1 VGAGREPPRGGRAVG
16 TGREPRRG
24 GRAVTWALA
33 ALVLGAAIAAP
44 HLLRLDAAP
53 PALAAGV
60 WLCALLLR
68 AVGSL
73 LAAVSLELF
82 VPVTRAY
89 EPLSQVCAL
98 GVSGH
103 ALGDAVLALP
113 AFVLAGSMIAALLQL
128 MRAARAV
135 ARLSSE
141 RIVGDGPGGSLLVA
155 DGELLVAAAGLRRP
169 RVLVSAG
176 ALLALDDDELEAS
189 LEHERGHIAR
199 RHRYVLVVGE
209 LARSLGRFVPG
220 TRAAARELLFH
231 LERDADRFALRLHSP
246 NALASAICKAA
257 LHEPPQGLL
266 ALSGD
271 NWPGRRI
278 AGVTFSLGGGGVVSR
293 RVRQLLDTAPLPRP
307 SLGLLAL
314 APLMIALLAVSAGT
328 LPFVAHATMHHA
340 HRGAPAHHC

>member
-1 VGAGREPPRGGRAVG
+1 
-16 TGREPRRG
+16 
-24 GRAVTWALA
+24 VTWALA
-33 ALVLGAAIAAP
+33 ALVLAAAIAAP

-113 AFVLAGSMIAALLQL
+113 AFVLAASMIAALLQL

-135 ARLSSE
+135 ARLASE

-209 LARSLGRFVPG
+209 LARSLGRFIPG

-246 NALASAICKAA
+246 TALASAICKAA

-266 ALSGD
+266 ALAGGARDVRFSGL
-271 NWPGRRI
+271 
-278 AGVTFSLGGGGVVSR
+278 ALSLGGGGVVSR
-293 RVRQLLDTAPLPRP
+293 RVRQLLDNAPLPRP

-314 APLMIALLAVSAGT
+314 APLMIALLAVSACT

-340 HRGAPAHHC
+340 HRGVPAHRC

>member
-1 VGAGREPPRGGRAVG
+1 M
-16 TGREPRRG
+16 
-24 GRAVTWALA
+24 WALA
-33 ALVLGAAIAAP
+33 ALVLAAAIAAP
-44 HLLRLDAAP
+44 HVLRLDAAP

-98 GVSGH
+98 GFSGH
-103 ALGDAVLALP
+103 ALGDAALALP
-113 AFVLAGSMIAALLQL
+113 AFVLAGSMIAALVQL
-128 MRAARAV
+128 TRASRAV
-135 ARLSSE
+135 ARLAT
-141 RIVGDGPGGSLLVA
+141 VGDGPGGSLLVA

-199 RHRYVLVVGE
+199 RHRYILVVSE

-231 LERDADRFALRLHSP
+231 LERDADRFALRRHSGT
-246 NALASAICKAA
+246 ALASAICKAA
-257 LHEPPQGLL
+257 LHEPRRGVM
-266 ALSGD
+266 ALG
-271 NWPGRRI
+271 G
-278 AGVTFSLGGGGVVSR
+278 AGVVTR
-293 RVRQLLDTAPLPRP
+293 RVRQLLDAAPLSRP
-307 SLGLLAL
+307 SLGVLAVV
-314 APLMIALLAVSAGT
+314 PLMIALLAVSAAT

-340 HRGAPAHHC
+340 HRGAPAHRC

>member
-1 VGAGREPPRGGRAVG
+1 
-16 TGREPRRG
+16 
-24 GRAVTWALA
+24 VTWALA
-33 ALVLGAAIAAP
+33 ALVLAAAIAAP

-89 EPLSQVCAL
+89 EPLSDVCAL

-103 ALGDAVLALP
+103 ALGDAVLAVP
-113 AFVLAGSMIAALLQL
+113 AFVLAGSIIAALLQL

-135 ARLSSE
+135 GRLASE
-141 RIVGDGPGGSLLVA
+141 RVVGAGPGGSLVVA

-199 RHRYVLVVGE
+199 RHRYVLVVSE

-231 LERDADRFALRLHSP
+231 LERDADRFALRHHSP
-246 NALASAICKAA
+246 TALASAICKAA
-257 LHEPPQGLL
+257 LHEPRQGL
-266 ALSGD
+266 SGV
-271 NWPGRRI
+271 
-278 AGVTFSLGGGGVVSR
+278 AFSLGGGGVVSR
-293 RVRQLLDTAPLPRP
+293 RVRQLLDNAPLPRP
-307 SLGLLAL
+307 SLGVLAV
-314 APLMIALLAVSAGT
+314 APLMIVLLAVSAGT

-340 HRGAPAHHC
+340 HRGTPAHHC

>member
-1 VGAGREPPRGGRAVG
+1 M
-16 TGREPRRG
+16 
-24 GRAVTWALA
+24 TWAVA
-33 ALVLGAAIAAP
+33 ALVLAAAIAAP

-89 EPLSQVCAL
+89 EPLSDVCAL

-103 ALGDAVLALP
+103 ALGDAALALP

-128 MRAARAV
+128 TRAVRAV
-135 ARLSSE
+135 ARLASE
-141 RIVGDGPGGSLLVA
+141 RVVGAGPGGSLVVA

-189 LEHERGHIAR
+189 LDHERGHIAR
-199 RHRYVLVVGE
+199 RHRYVLVVSE

-231 LERDADRFALRLHSP
+231 LERDADRFALARRHS
-246 NALASAICKAA
+246 ASVLASAICKAA
-257 LHEPPQGLL
+257 LHEPRAL
-266 ALSGD
+266 AAGSPD
-271 NWPGRRI
+271 ASV

-293 RVRQLLDTAPLPRP
+293 RVRQLLDNAPLPRP

-314 APLMIALLAVSAGT
+314 APLMIVLLAVSAGA

>member
-1 VGAGREPPRGGRAVG
+1 M
-16 TGREPRRG
+16 
-24 GRAVTWALA
+24 TWLLA
-33 ALVLGAAIAAP
+33 ALALTAAIAAP
-44 HLLRLDAAP
+44 HVLRLDAAP

-89 EPLSQVCAL
+89 DPLSHVCAL

-103 ALGDAVLALP
+103 SLGDAALALP

-128 MRAARAV
+128 MYAARAV
-135 ARLSSE
+135 ARLTT
-141 RIVGDGPGGSLLVA
+141 VGNGPGGSLLVA
-155 DGELLVAAAGLRRP
+155 DGELLVAAAGLRHP

-199 RHRYVLVVGE
+199 RHRYVLVVSE

-231 LERDADRFALRLHSP
+231 LERDADRFALRRHSP
-246 NALASAICKAA
+246 TALASAICKAA
-257 LHEPPQGLL
+257 LHEPP
-266 ALSGD
+266 
-271 NWPGRRI
+271 R
-278 AGVTFSLGGGGVVSR
+278 GVMALGGAGVVSR

-307 SLGLLAL
+307 SLGVVAVV
-314 APLMIALLAVSAGT
+314 PLMIALLAVSAAT

-340 HRGAPAHHC
+340 HRRAPAHHC

>member
-1 VGAGREPPRGGRAVG
+1 M
-16 TGREPRRG
+16 
-24 GRAVTWALA
+24 TWAPA
-33 ALVLGAAIAAP
+33 ALVLAAAIAAP

-89 EPLSQVCAL
+89 EPLSNVCAL

-103 ALGDAVLALP
+103 SLGDAVLALP

-128 MRAARAV
+128 MRATRAV
-135 ARLSSE
+135 ARLASE
-141 RIVGDGPGGSLLVA
+141 RVVGAGPGGSLVVA
-155 DGELLVAAAGLRRP
+155 DGELLVAAAGLRHP

-199 RHRYVLVVGE
+199 RHRYVLVVSE
-209 LARSLGRFVPG
+209 LARSLGRFAPG

-231 LERDADRFALRLHSP
+231 LERDADRFALRHHSP
-246 NALASAICKAA
+246 TALASAICKAA

-266 ALSGD
+266 ALGGGASGAR
-271 NWPGRRI
+271 GL
-278 AGVTFSLGGGGVVSR
+278 AFSLGGGGVVSR
-293 RVRQLLDTAPLPRP
+293 RVRQLLDNTPLPRP

-314 APLMIALLAVSAGT
+314 APLMIALLAVSAST

>member
-1 VGAGREPPRGGRAVG
+1 
-16 TGREPRRG
+16 
-24 GRAVTWALA
+24 VTWALA
-33 ALVLGAAIAAP
+33 ALVLAAAIAAP

-53 PALAAGV
+53 PAMAAGV

-103 ALGDAVLALP
+103 SLGDALLALL

-128 MRAARAV
+128 TRAARAV

-246 NALASAICKAA
+246 TALASAICKAA
-257 LHEPPQGLL
+257 LHEPPQGLP
-266 ALSGD
+266 ALSGL
-271 NWPGRRI
+271 
-278 AGVTFSLGGGGVVSR
+278 TFSLGGGGVVSR

-314 APLMIALLAVSAGT
+314 APLMIALLAISAGT

-340 HRGAPAHHC
+340 HRGVPAHRC

>member
-1 VGAGREPPRGGRAVG
+1 
-16 TGREPRRG
+16 
-24 GRAVTWALA
+24 VTWALA
-33 ALVLGAAIAAP
+33 AVVLAAAIAAP

-82 VPVTRAY
+82 VPITRAY

-103 ALGDAVLALP
+103 SLGDAVLALP

-135 ARLSSE
+135 ARLASE

-199 RHRYVLVVGE
+199 RHRYVLVTGE

-220 TRAAARELLFH
+220 TPAASRELLFH
-231 LERDADRFALRLHSP
+231 LERDADRFALRQHSP
-246 NALASAICKAA
+246 AALASAICKAA
-257 LHEPPQGLL
+257 LHEPPQGRL
-266 ALSGD
+266 G
-271 NWPGRRI
+271 
-278 AGVTFSLGGGGVVSR
+278 GVAFSLGGGGVVSR

-340 HRGAPAHHC
+340 HRGVPAHHC